1 MTPPTPERPPACGP
15 HPMQRPA
22 PGAAAPD
29 ARAPAAQAVRPDA
42 LLEGLT
48 LPLDEAALAVAAR
61 RAAAAL
67 PPPRPGG
74 GHTLARWRLL
84 AELAALDLPLA
95 KIYEAHADAL
105 AILDELG
112 TAAGGAQAAS
122 GGALLAVWAARAPR
136 DELRIVA
143 RDLAHDISPDARPA
157 GRYVRLTG
165 SKPWCSGAHFVDAA
179 LVTCVGADGR
189 DELALLSMRQPGVT
203 VSGRGWEALGMRA
216 TQSVEIDLVNARAR
230 LVGASGAY
238 LARPGFWQGG
248 AGIAACWYGAA
259 AALAE
264 RLRDAAARRDDP
276 HLRAH
281 LGAADVALCAARAL
295 LREAAQQIDA
305 RPQASAMALALRA
318 RGAVEHAAEAV
329 LRASAHGLG
338 AGPLCRDRWFAQM
351 AADLP
356 VFLRQSHAERDL
368 AVLGATVATEPAPW
382 PL

>member
-1 MTPPTPERPPACGP
+1 M
-15 HPMQRPA
+15 
-22 PGAAAPD
+22 
-29 ARAPAAQAVRPDA
+29 
-42 LLEGLT
+42 
-48 LPLDEAALAVAAR
+48 
-61 RAAAAL
+61 
-67 PPPRPGG
+67 
-74 GHTLARWRLL
+74 
-84 AELAALDLPLA
+84 
-95 KIYEAHADAL
+95 
-105 AILDELG
+105 
-112 TAAGGAQAAS
+112 
-122 GGALLAVWAARAPR
+122 
-136 DELRIVA
+136 
-143 RDLAHDISPDARPA
+143 
-157 GRYVRLTG
+157 RLTG